1 MTQQHEV
8 NTIEQ
13 AMGAVQLYSE
23 IANLLLDILA
33 TADNANV
40 GGSVD
45 YELKLM
51 CVTKLKS
58 IVEKLDV

>member
-1 MTQQHEV
+1 MTQQNEV

-40 GGSVD
+40 GGVVD
-45 YELKLM
+45 YELKLTCM
-51 CVTKLKS
+51 QKLKA
-58 IVEKLDV
+58 IVDKLDV

>member
-1 MTQQHEV
+1 MTKEIEV

-33 TADNANV
+33 TADNASV

-51 CVTKLKS
+51 CVQKLKA

>member
-1 MTQQHEV
+1 MTKEQEIT
-8 NTIEQ
+8 TIEQ
-13 AMGAVQLYSE
+13 AMGAVQLYGE

-33 TADNANV
+33 TADNASV
-40 GGSVD
+40 GGVVD

-51 CVTKLKS
+51 CMNKLKS

>member
-1 MTQQHEV
+1 MTQETQV

-13 AMGAVQLYSE
+13 AMGAVQLYTE

-33 TADNANV
+33 TADNASV
-40 GGSVD
+40 GGSLD

-51 CVTKLKS
+51 CVSKLKS

>member
-1 MTQQHEV
+1 MTQQNEV

-33 TADNANV
+33 TADNASV
-40 GGSVD
+40 GGVVD

-51 CVTKLKS
+51 CVQKLKS